1 MKPTS
6 EKEKE
11 KKRFLDE
18 SLSVRQKGCRLPH
31 TTWAGEAGGLED
43 QPRGSFEGLLNR
55 ILGQDEEQVDGPE
68 RHA

>member
-11 KKRFLDE
+11 KKRLDE
-18 SLSVRQKGCRLPH
+18 SLSVRQERLQAATHHKGR
-31 TTWAGEAGGLED
+31 EAGWAED

-55 ILGQDEEQVDGPE
+55 ILGQDGEGAVDGPE